1 MRNFVDVYPDRRTIE
16 AVSTVNNPQYQQQ
29 FIEPGS
35 AQWDAILAQEQLPN
49 AFTIDIFGGKSFRVK
64 VGEKTSF
71 IYVNIGVNNI
81 LNNRNIL
88 TGGFEQLRFN
98 FENNDPS
105 SFPTRYNY
113 GLGINYFASIV
124 YRLPI

>member
-1 MRNFVDVYPDRRTIE
+1 MRNFVDINPDRRTIE
-16 AVSTVNNPQYQQQ
+16 AVSTNNNPVYQQQ
-29 FIEPGS
+29 FVQPGS
-35 AQWDAILAQEQLPN
+35 QQWQNILSQEELPHI
-49 AFTIDIFGGKSFRVK
+49 FTIDIFAGKSFRIK

-71 IYVNIGVNNI
+71 IYINVGVNNI

-88 TGGFEQLRFN
+88 TGGFEQLRYD
-98 FENNDPS
+98 FEGNDPTT
-105 SFPTRYNY
+105 FPTKYNY